1 MKKKSLTTKQ
11 NQFVEHYLRTFN
23 GTEAAR
29 CAKYKGNANTLAA
42 VAYENLR
49 KPHIRAR
56 IEERL
61 AETAM
66 SANEVLVRLSDQAT
80 ASVADFVEAS
90 PIEGKPG
97 RFILDMGEVRKRGHL
112 VKKIRYTQHGLE
124 VELHDAQSALVHL
137 GKYHK
142 LFADRMEVTG
152 RDGGP
157 VQVREVRIEL
167 SSDEA

>member
-1 MKKKSLTTKQ
+1 MADRPLTTKQ
-11 NQFVEHYLRTFN
+11 KAFVEHYLQSFN
-23 GTEAAR
+23 GTDAAR
-29 CAKYKGNANTLAA
+29 QAKYKGNDNVLAVVAHANI
-42 VAYENLR
+42 R
-49 KPHIRAR
+49 KPKIRAA
-56 IEERL
+56 IEQRL
-61 AETAM
+61 ADMAL
-66 SANEVLVRLSDQAT
+66 SANEVLKRLSDQAT

-90 PIEGKPG
+90 PVEGKPG